1 MQDQRIAALRGWLGN
16 ATTFLAEHDP
26 ERLSQISV
34 LMQKLG
40 SAPTTELPIC
50 FLGSAGV
57 GKSTLINALV
67 AGDRTIVPQGGVG
80 PLTAQA
86 TLVRYAPTRSFRA
99 TYLPARHL
107 NNLAFAIER
116 AYEADERRRGSIPPA
131 PTTAALDADLSED
144 EQLEIEL
151 ATPADID
158 ASEIPEGQRLN
169 PREKVDAYIKQAC
182 LMILG
187 TQFPSEEP
195 KLTYLID
202 ALRASLGQP
211 PRWSE
216 PLLPEHAE
224 RVERIRGAMALAN
237 DGRPFEITAGEQSD
251 QLVRELS
258 LHASG
263 FLAPLIR
270 QLEVAWDSPALRHG
284 ITLIDLP
291 GVGVA
296 NDEYRRVTAEWIRRA
311 RAVVLVVD
319 RAGVTEASAELLRT
333 TGFLNSLLH
342 ESHDPDAEP
351 AVLMIAVVKLDLVA
365 AEGWRAEEDRLGDA
379 ARPWVAH
386 FDEVC
391 HQIRAVIRGQV
402 HQELEKLVEQ
412 GPDSTR
418 DERSATTQRVLDG
431 LQIHPVCAHE
441 YRLLIRNRRQDP
453 AHIDRPEESR
463 IPQLIEALNQI
474 GVARLER
481 NSRRSD
487 ERVRDA
493 GERCRNALTF
503 VVERWRE
510 GDRAADEAA
519 KLRAE
524 LAEVAGPLQKE
535 LHVRQG
541 AFRQLLRQGIPKEIQ
556 LRTEIASQQA
566 RIDIPRF
573 LKKKYGNY
581 HWATLR
587 AAVRKNGAFVGAR
600 KVNLPDD
607 LTLRFEEPL
616 AVVWSKEILAVLR
629 QETRRI
635 GEDYVR
641 LVGEIVKWA
650 QSQGT
655 RVKPQ
660 LVETLHADLK
670 AQTNEIAMV
679 GREAID
685 ELKESVK
692 TELYGAVED
701 EIRKQCQRFVKST
714 EDRGAGVK
722 NRIFDLLAN
731 DLADNVVNAA
741 HPVAQRVL
749 ESHYRRVEREVSEAL
764 NRVPDPIEAAVAA
777 IVDAHESHLRR
788 SDAQKRRTVIES
800 GETLLADLDAVL
812 GRAA

>member
-1 MQDQRIAALRGWLGN
+1 MLEEKIAGLRSWFAD
-16 ATTFLAEHDP
+16 ATTFLTEHDP
-26 ERLSQISV
+26 ERLSQIEV

-40 SAPTTELPIC
+40 GAPTPELPIC

-86 TLVRYAPTRSFRA
+86 TLVRYSTTKSFRA

-116 AYEADERRRGSIPPA
+116 GYEADERRRGSIPPSLA
-131 PTTAALDADLSED
+131 TALGSDLSED
-144 EQLEIEL
+144 EQLEMEL
-151 ATPADID
+151 GVSADID
-158 ASEIPEGQRLN
+158 MSHVPEDQRLN

-187 TQFPSEEP
+187 TQFPRDEP

-202 ALRASLGQP
+202 ALRACLNQP

-216 PLLPEHAE
+216 PVLPEHAA
-224 RVERIRGAMALAN
+224 RIERIRIALALAN
-237 DGRPFEITAGEQSD
+237 EGRPFEIAAGEQSD
-251 QLVRELS
+251 ELVRELG

-319 RAGVTEASAELLRT
+319 RAGVTEASADLLRS

-391 HQIRAVIRGQV
+391 HQIDSVIRGQV
-402 HQELEKLVEQ
+402 KQELEKLVEQ
-412 GPDSTR
+412 GPDATR
-418 DERSATTQRVLDG
+418 GERDALTQRVLNG
-431 LQIHPVCAHE
+431 MQIHPVCAQE

-453 AHIDRPEESR
+453 AHIDKMEESR
-463 IPQLIEALNQI
+463 IPQLVGALNEI
-474 GVARLER
+474 GLARFVRAER
-481 NSRRSD
+481 RTE
-487 ERVRDA
+487 ERVQDA

-503 VVERWRE
+503 TLESWRE

-519 KLRAE
+519 RLRAD
-524 LAEVAGPLQKE
+524 LMEVAGPLQRE

-541 AFRQLLRQGIPKEIQ
+541 AFRQLLRNGIPREIQ
-556 LRTEIASQQA
+556 LRAENASQQA

-573 LKKKYGNY
+573 LKKKYGGY

-616 AVVWSKEILAVLR
+616 AVVWSKDILAVLR
-629 QETRRI
+629 HETRRI

-641 LVGEIVKWA
+641 LVGEIVTWA
-650 QSQGT
+650 QGQGT

-660 LVETLHADLK
+660 LVQALHADLK
-670 AQTNEIAMV
+670 AQTNELAMV
-679 GREAID
+679 CRDAID
-685 ELKESVK
+685 ELTESLK

-701 EIRKQCQRFVKST
+701 EIRKQCQRFVKDSR
-714 EDRGAGVK
+714 DNGSGVK
-722 NRIFDLLAN
+722 DRIFDLLGN
-731 DLADNVVNAA
+731 ELADSVVNAA
-741 HPVAQRVL
+741 HPVARRVL

-777 IVDAHESHLRR
+777 IVDAHESHVRR
-788 SDAQKRRTVIES
+788 SDAQKRRSVIAA
-800 GETLLADLDAVL
+800 GEALLKALETTI
-812 GRAA
+812 GNAA